1 MYIYRRSIE
10 GEVREP
16 MSASAEKKV
25 LDLASKGGILRPR
38 DLQSKGLPTDYLWR
52 LHQKEKLEK
61 VGRGMYAIPGAGL
74 TEHQT
79 VVQAALRVPNGV
91 VCLLSALRFHNLT
104 TQSPFEIWMA
114 IDGKARSPKED
125 IIPLR
130 IVRFSGK
137 ALTAGVETHSIEGVK
152 VKVYNPAKTVADCF
166 KYRNKIGLDVAIEAL
181 RDCWRQKRATTDQ
194 LWHYA
199 KVCPVARVMRP
210 YLESLV

>member
-1 MYIYRRSIE
+1 M
-10 GEVREP
+10 GV
-16 MSASAEKKV
+16 SAEKRV
-25 LDLASKGGILRPR
+25 LDLARKGGILRPR

-52 LHQKEKLEK
+52 LHQKAKLEK
-61 VGRGMYAIPGAGL
+61 VGRGMYTIPGAGL
-74 TEHQT
+74 SEHQT
-79 VVQAALRVPNGV
+79 IVQAALRVPHGV
-91 VCLLSALRFHNLT
+91 VCLLSALRFHDLT

-114 IDGKARSPKED
+114 IDGKARSPKEN

-130 IVRFSGK
+130 ILRFSGK

-181 RDCWRQKRATTDQ
+181 RDCWRKKRATTDQ

-199 KVCPVARVMRP
+199 KVCRVARVMRP
-210 YLESLV
+210 YLESVV

>member
-1 MYIYRRSIE
+1 
-10 GEVREP
+10 

-74 TEHQT
+74 GEHQT
-79 VVQAALRVPNGV
+79 IVQAALRVPHGV
-91 VCLLSALRFHNLT
+91 VCLLSALRFHDLT

-181 RDCWRQKRATTDQ
+181 RDCWRKKRATTDQ

-199 KVCPVARVMRP
+199 KVCRVARVMRP
-210 YLESLV
+210 YLESVV

>member
-1 MYIYRRSIE
+1 
-10 GEVREP
+10 
-16 MSASAEKKV
+16 
-25 LDLASKGGILRPR
+25 
-38 DLQSKGLPTDYLWR
+38 
-52 LHQKEKLEK
+52 
-61 VGRGMYAIPGAGL
+61 MYAIPGAGL
-74 TEHQT
+74 GEHQT
-79 VVQAALRVPNGV
+79 IVQAALRVPHGV
-91 VCLLSALRFHNLT
+91 VCLLSALRFHDLT

-181 RDCWRQKRATTDQ
+181 RDCWRKKRATTDQ

-199 KVCPVARVMRP
+199 KVCRVARVMRP

>member
-1 MYIYRRSIE
+1 
-10 GEVREP
+10 
-16 MSASAEKKV
+16 MSASAEKRV
-25 LDLASKGGILRPR
+25 LELAGKGGILRPR
-38 DLQSKGLPTDYLWR
+38 DLKSKGLPTDYLWR

-74 TEHQT
+74 GEHQT
-79 VVQAALRVPNGV
+79 IVQAALRVPHGV
-91 VCLLSALRFHNLT
+91 VCLLSALRFHDLT
-104 TQSPFEIWMA
+104 TQSPFEVWMA

-130 IVRFSGK
+130 IVRFSGT
-137 ALTAGVETHSIEGVK
+137 ALTAGVESHSIEGVK

-181 RDCWRQKRATTDQ
+181 RDCWRKKRATTDQ

-199 KVCPVARVMRP
+199 KVCRVARVMRP
-210 YLESLV
+210 YLESMV